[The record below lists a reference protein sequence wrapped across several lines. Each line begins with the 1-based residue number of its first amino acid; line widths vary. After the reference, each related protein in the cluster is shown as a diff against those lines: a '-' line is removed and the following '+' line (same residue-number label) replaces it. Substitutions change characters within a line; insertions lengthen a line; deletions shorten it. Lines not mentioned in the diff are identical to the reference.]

1 MHRLLG
7 LGIVSRLGSGFLAD
21 RIGGLA
27 TVLVGSGLQALSL
40 ALYLFFDG
48 LASLYVISAIF
59 GLVQGGIIPSYAIV
73 IREVFPAR
81 EAGSRVGV
89 VIMATIF
96 GMAFGGWI
104 SGAIFDLTG
113 SYRAAFLHGI
123 AWNVANFAIVWWLL
137 RRSRHGGTSGAP
149 GQETGAE
156 RSAWNCYVAKIT
168 PIIRV
173 IAVKTVSATE
183 CNRYFSKILRDVRAG
198 ETVIVTLRGKPVVEI
213 RSANRI
219 VADREAA
226 KQALFT
232 RLRSQPVLNLPRIR
246 RDELYDD

>member
-1 MHRLLG
+1 M
-7 LGIVSRLGSGFLAD
+7 
-21 RIGGLA
+21 
-27 TVLVGSGLQALSL
+27 
-40 ALYLFFDG
+40 
-48 LASLYVISAIF
+48 
-59 GLVQGGIIPSYAIV
+59 
-73 IREVFPAR
+73 
-81 EAGSRVGV
+81 
-89 VIMATIF
+89 
-96 GMAFGGWI
+96 
-104 SGAIFDLTG
+104 
-113 SYRAAFLHGI
+113 
-123 AWNVANFAIVWWLL
+123 
-137 RRSRHGGTSGAP
+137 
-149 GQETGAE
+149 
-156 RSAWNCYVAKIT
+156 
-168 PIIRV
+168 